1 MNTII
6 PQAGNNVA
14 SQLVKPSVSPAF
26 ERIDK
31 ADASD
36 VAKSQN
42 AKAKANDTAD
52 SNVEQNIAAKI
63 AQSAQAIASEAD
75 SNQREGSVVELNQ
88 ALLDISEFLQSR
100 NTKLAFSVD
109 EASDRPVVTVTDA
122 ASGDV
127 IRQIP
132 SEEVLKFAGRINEL
146 QSEFGSS
153 VGILLKGQA

>member
-14 SQLVKPSVSPAF
+14 SQLGKPSVSPAV

-42 AKAKANDTAD
+42 AKANDNAD

>member
-6 PQAGNNVA
+6 PQSGNNVA
-14 SQLVKPSVSPAF
+14 TQVVKPSLLGAV
-26 ERIDK
+26 ERIDQ

-36 VAKSQN
+36 AAKSQN
-42 AKAKANDTAD
+42 AKANDNVD

-63 AQSAQAIASEAD
+63 AQSAQVIASEAD
-75 SNQREGSVVELNQ
+75 ILQQEGRAVELNQ

-100 NTKLAFSVD
+100 NTKLVFSVD
-109 EASDRPVVTVTDA
+109 EASERPVVTVKDA

>member
-6 PQAGNNVA
+6 PQSGNNVA
-14 SQLVKPSVSPAF
+14 SQIVKPSAMPAF

-36 VAKSQN
+36 AAKSQN
-42 AKAKANDTAD
+42 AKANDNVD
-52 SNVEQNIAAKI
+52 SNIEQNIAAKI

-75 SNQREGSVVELNQ
+75 SDQREGSAIELNQ

-109 EASDRPVVTVTDA
+109 EASDRPVVTVKDA

>member
-1 MNTII
+1 MDTII

-14 SQLVKPSVSPAF
+14 SQLVKPSGLPVN

-31 ADASD
+31 VEATDEI
-36 VAKSQN
+36 KSQN
-42 AKAKANDTAD
+42 AKTNANIEANT
-52 SNVEQNIAAKI
+52 EQNIAAKI
-63 AQSAQAIASEAD
+63 AQSTQANASEAD
-75 SNQREGSVVELNQ
+75 RYQREGSVVELNQ

-109 EASDRPVVTVTDA
+109 EASERPVVTVKDA

>member
-1 MNTII
+1 MDNII
-6 PQAGNNVA
+6 SQAGNNVA
-14 SQLVKPSVSPAF
+14 SQVVKPSVLPVF

-31 ADASD
+31 ADAS
-36 VAKSQN
+36 VAAKSQN
-42 AKAKANDTAD
+42 ASANDNVE
-52 SNVEQNIAAKI
+52 SNVEQNIAEKI
-63 AQSAQAIASEAD
+63 AQNAQANGTEAD
-75 SNQREGSVVELNQ
+75 SNKRDVSAIELNQ

-100 NTKLAFSVD
+100 NTKLAFSID
-109 EASDRPVVTVTDA
+109 EASDRPVVTVKDA

>member
-1 MNTII
+1 MDTII

-14 SQLVKPSVSPAF
+14 SEFLKPSKLPVF

-31 ADASD
+31 VEPSD
-36 VAKSQN
+36 GAKSQN
-42 AKAKANDTAD
+42 ASANTNTA
-52 SNVEQNIAAKI
+52 EQNSAVKN
-63 AQSAQAIASEAD
+63 AQSPQAIAIEAD
-75 SNQREGSVVELNQ
+75 TLKREESAAELTS
-88 ALLDISEFLQSR
+88 ALIDISEFLQNR

-109 EASDRPVVTVTDA
+109 EATDRSVVTVKDA

-132 SEEVLKFAGRINEL
+132 SEEVLKFAERINEL

-153 VGILLKGQA
+153 AGILLRGQA

>member
-1 MNTII
+1 MDNII

-14 SQLVKPSVSPAF
+14 SHLLKPSILPVF
-26 ERIDK
+26 ERSDK

-36 VAKSQN
+36 AVKSQ
-42 AKAKANDTAD
+42 KANDNVD
-52 SNVEQNIAAKI
+52 STVAQNIAAKT
-63 AQSAQAIASEAD
+63 AESAQAIASEAD

-88 ALLDISEFLQSR
+88 ALLDISEFLQTR

-109 EASDRPVVTVTDA
+109 EASDRPVVTVKDA

>member
-6 PQAGNNVA
+6 PQSGNNVA
-14 SQLVKPSVSPAF
+14 SQLVKPSVLPAV

-36 VAKSQN
+36 AAKPQN
-42 AKAKANDTAD
+42 ANATD
-52 SNVEQNIAAKI
+52 NVEQNIAAKI
-63 AQSAQAIASEAD
+63 AQSAQANASEAD
-75 SNQREGSVVELNQ
+75 SIQREGSVVELNK

-109 EASDRPVVTVTDA
+109 EASDRPVVTVKDA

>member
-1 MNTII
+1 MDSII

-14 SQLVKPSVSPAF
+14 RQLEKPSGLPAL

-31 ADASD
+31 VDTS
-36 VAKSQN
+36 VALKAQN
-42 AKAKANDTAD
+42 AKANDNVETK
-52 SNVEQNIAAKI
+52 VEQNIG
-63 AQSAQAIASEAD
+63 QSTQAIVSEAD
-75 SNQREGSVVELNQ
+75 NNQRGASVVELNQ

-109 EASDRPVVTVTDA
+109 EGSDRHVVTVKEA

-146 QSEFGSS
+146 QTEFGSS
-153 VGILLKGQA
+153 VGLLLKGQA

>member
-1 MNTII
+1 MDSII

-14 SQLVKPSVSPAF
+14 RQLEKPSGLPAS

-31 ADASD
+31 ADTSVELKA
-36 VAKSQN
+36 QN
-42 AKAKANDTAD
+42 AKANDNVETK
-52 SNVEQNIAAKI
+52 VEQNIA
-63 AQSAQAIASEAD
+63 QSTQAIVSEAD
-75 SNQREGSVVELNQ
+75 NNQREVSVVELNQ

-109 EASDRPVVTVTDA
+109 EASDRHVVTVKDG

-153 VGILLKGQA
+153 VGLLLKGQA

>member
-1 MNTII
+1 MDSII

-14 SQLVKPSVSPAF
+14 RQLEKPSGLPAS

-31 ADASD
+31 ADTSVELKA
-36 VAKSQN
+36 QN
-42 AKAKANDTAD
+42 AKANDNVETK
-52 SNVEQNIAAKI
+52 VEQNIA
-63 AQSAQAIASEAD
+63 QSTQAIVSEAD
-75 SNQREGSVVELNQ
+75 NNQREVSVVELNQ
-88 ALLDISEFLQSR
+88 ALLEISEFLQSR

-109 EASDRPVVTVTDA
+109 EASDRHVVTVKDG

-153 VGILLKGQA
+153 VGLLLKGQA

>member
-1 MNTII
+1 MSTII
-6 PQAGNNVA
+6 PQSGNNVA
-14 SQLVKPSVSPAF
+14 SQVVKPSLLGAV

-36 VAKSQN
+36 AAKSQN
-42 AKAKANDTAD
+42 AKAND
-52 SNVEQNIAAKI
+52 NVEQNIAAKI

-75 SNQREGSVVELNQ
+75 TLQREGSAVELNQ

-109 EASDRPVVTVTDA
+109 KASERPVVTVKDA

>member
-1 MNTII
+1 MDSII

-14 SQLVKPSVSPAF
+14 SQLVKPSGLPAF

-31 ADASD
+31 ADTSD
-36 VAKSQN
+36 AVKAQN
-42 AKAKANDTAD
+42 AKANDNIETT
-52 SNVEQNIAAKI
+52 VEQNIAAKI
-63 AQSAQAIASEAD
+63 AQSTQAIASEAD

-88 ALLDISEFLQSR
+88 ALLDISEFLQTR

-109 EASDRPVVTVTDA
+109 EASERPVVTVKDA

>member
-1 MNTII
+1 MDNII
-6 PQAGNNVA
+6 PQSGNNVA
-14 SQLVKPSVSPAF
+14 SQLLKPSVLPVF
-26 ERIDK
+26 ESIDK

-36 VAKSQN
+36 AIKSQ
-42 AKAKANDTAD
+42 KAKANDNVE
-52 SNVEQNIAAKI
+52 SNVAQNIAEKT
-63 AQSAQAIASEAD
+63 AQSIQEIASKAD

-109 EASDRPVVTVTDA
+109 EASDRPVVTVKDA

>member
-6 PQAGNNVA
+6 PQSGNNVA
-14 SQLVKPSVSPAF
+14 TQVVKPSLLGAV
-26 ERIDK
+26 ERIDQ

-36 VAKSQN
+36 AAKSQN
-42 AKAKANDTAD
+42 AKAND
-52 SNVEQNIAAKI
+52 NVEQNIAAKI

-75 SNQREGSVVELNQ
+75 TLQREGSGVELNQ

-100 NTKLAFSVD
+100 NTKLVFSVD
-109 EASDRPVVTVTDA
+109 EASERPVVTVKDA